1 MPKYSRHE
9 LLAALFVVS
18 ILLHAPFALAQSKQ
32 IQGVAIGPDFGAP
45 MTFRM
50 GPPTYN
56 NRQRI
61 YAVGEFT
68 PGTLKAFNTFI
79 TEHTIKPGAVVAF
92 HSPGG
97 NLAAGIDVGEAIR
110 AHSLDTIVAQPA
122 ANPGS
127 GFIQRI
133 ASDAPG
139 LCASACSMAYL
150 GGINRRMLKGSLYG
164 VHDAAFKSS
173 GGGDLLDLG
182 QKVAGIMNDYIVRM
196 GASPHLLSSLTKYN
210 SRIGETWWMSPTDM
224 SKMHITTLPSTN
236 WQKSSYQPRPN
247 TLLHLISDNR
257 SESSTE
263 WNLENSKHGFVLEGR
278 NTEASD
284 IPNNF
289 EKVVFACV
297 GSPRHVVLGAYYMPE
312 ASFGDSG
319 HTLATVPTAFI
330 HFVTGYSI
338 SVLPS
343 KDQPISNRWLTYTV
357 PSADVVQGA
366 KIADAHHVT
375 AFVNVT
381 PQLLKL
387 LAHADFV
394 TFQFRKLTGADGVRV
409 DFTSGRDQALQF
421 IQNCR

>member
-1 MPKYSRHE
+1 MPRCLRRE
-9 LLAALFVVS
+9 LLVAFFAVS
-18 ILLHAPFALAQSKQ
+18 ILLHTPFALAQSGQ
-32 IQGVAIGPDFGAP
+32 IQGVGLGPNFNLP

-50 GPPTYN
+50 GPLTYN

-68 PGTLKAFNTFI
+68 SGTSNAFNTFI
-79 TEHTIKPGAVVAF
+79 TEHAIKPGAVVAF

-97 NLAAGIDVGEAIR
+97 NLVEGLAVGEAIR
-110 AHSLDTIVAQPA
+110 AHSLDTIVAQPS

-127 GFIQRI
+127 GLVQRI

-139 LCASACSMAYL
+139 VCASACSMAYL
-150 GGINRRMLKGSLYG
+150 GGVNRRMLTGSRYG
-164 VHDAAFKSS
+164 VHDAASTAS

-182 QKVAGIMNDYIVRM
+182 QKAAGMMNDYIVRM

-210 SRIGETWWMSPTDM
+210 SRIGETWWMSPADM
-224 SKMHITTLPSTN
+224 SKMHITTRPSTN

-247 TLLHLISDNR
+247 ALVHLISDTKA
-257 SESSTE
+257 ESSTA
-263 WNLENSKHGFVLEGR
+263 WNLENSKQGFVLEGR

-284 IPNNF
+284 IPDNF

-330 HFVTGYSI
+330 HSVTGYSV

-343 KDQPISNRWLTYTV
+343 RDQPISNRLLTYSV

-381 PQLLKL
+381 PQLMKL
-387 LAHADFV
+387 LEHADFV
-394 TFQFRKLTGADGVRV
+394 TFQFRKFVGADGVRV
-409 DFTSGRDQALQF
+409 DFASGRDQALQF